1 MRISIAI
8 DGPSGAGKSTV
19 ADMLAA
25 RLGIAHLD
33 TGAMY
38 RAFAWQAI
46 QEGLDTGDEK
56 AMSELAGRC
65 RVEVLF
71 QEGKQR
77 TLING
82 KDVTGLIRTP
92 DISMGASNCSK
103 FAAVRAWMVRMQQA
117 LSQTCSMVLEGR
129 DIGTKVLPEATLKVF
144 LTASPQ
150 VRAQRRFKELQA
162 KGAAETYQEV
172 LEDVIRRDHQDSTR
186 EVDPLRPAQDAVL
199 LDSSDLT
206 QAQVVDEMERLLRGR
221 QGGLKDD
228 PRPIS

>member
-1 MRISIAI
+1 MHLSIAI

-46 QEGLDTGDEK
+46 QEGLDTGDQE
-56 AMSELAGRC
+56 AMSQLAARC
-65 RVEVLF
+65 AVEVRF

-82 KDVTGLIRTP
+82 KDVTELIRTAE
-92 DISMGASNCSK
+92 ISMAASNCSQ
-103 FAAVRAWMVRMQQA
+103 FAPVRSWMVRMQQA
-117 LSQTCSMVLEGR
+117 LAESCSMILDGR
-129 DIGTKVLPEATLKVF
+129 DIGTKVLPKATLKIF

-150 VRAQRRFKELQA
+150 VRAQRRWQELQA
-162 KGAAETYQEV
+162 KGATDSYQEV
-172 LEDVIRRDHQDSTR
+172 LEDVIRRDHQDTTR
-186 EVDPLRPAQDAVL
+186 EVDPLRPAQDTVL
-199 LDSSDLT
+199 LDSSNLT
-206 QAQVVDEMERLLRGR
+206 QVQVVDEIERLLRQR
-221 QGGLKDD
+221 VGGS
-228 PRPIS
+228 PQ